1 MKGLGKKIVA
11 LAAVATMA
19 MTALT
24 GCAESSI
31 DNSEIAAV
39 VGENKIT
46 AGVANF
52 YLRYQQVAVESIYK
66 QMVGED
72 LWITEIE
79 EGETYED
86 LVKDDAMESLVELY
100 ILKDRMADYNVT
112 LTDEDKEA
120 IETAAKAF
128 VKANKEEALEKISG
142 ELDIIKEVMELITIN
157 EKMHAVIE
165 AEADREVSDDEAKLK
180 KMTYVQIKTTATSD
194 DGATINMSEDEIADA
209 KKEAEDIL
217 ENAKAAGD
225 LLAYAE
231 TVEKEA
237 TELAFNSEST
247 AIAEEAIA
255 TADALGEG
263 EFAELVEAEDG
274 FYVIQLTSLFDQ
286 EATDAKKKEI
296 LEAEKSEY
304 YTKVY
309 EAWREEAEVEMKEK
323 VLDKI
328 SFQRLEIIVP
338 AEG

>member
-11 LAAVATMA
+11 LAAVATMV

-255 TADALGEG
+255 AADALGEG

-309 EAWREEAEVEMKEK
+309 EAWREEVEVEMKEK